1 MMTSKQRVLAA
12 VNHRLA
18 DRTPITF
25 DAEGEVYD
33 ALYSHFGSR
42 SKEQLFDALHCDTWM
57 VLPKNFLA
65 PTDEKN
71 PKNGSTTIWG
81 WGNTVIKYPGGQYSE
96 LCYSPLAAKDDL
108 ADIDNHPWPGIAAQ
122 DYGHFAADIHE
133 HQDRAIIASSSW
145 GTYFIA
151 SFLRGMEN
159 LFMDF
164 AANPAYVEK
173 LFAAIT
179 QRVLAMLDNLLDHH
193 SQGVDI
199 IYMADDYC
207 SQLGPLFSP
216 ELFKRYVTP
225 YLRQVVDRAHRR
237 NKKFLLHV
245 CGAVRPLLPMII
257 DCGVD
262 MLEPIQIRAAGME
275 PAALKRDFGK
285 DLCFYG
291 GLDLQQVLCRRTA
304 QEVADETRRLID
316 LLGNGGGCIFDAPL
330 ANILAMYRAAFDY
343 RPHPP
348 DGPEK

>member
-1 MMTSKQRVLAA
+1 MPTL
-12 VNHRLA
+12 
-18 DRTPITF
+18 
-25 DAEGEVYD
+25 
-33 ALYSHFGSR
+33 
-42 SKEQLFDALHCDTWM
+42 DTA
-57 VLPKNFLA
+57 PKNNSSTPCTAIPGWSCPKISSPA
-65 PTDEKN
+65 PTRKPAKPIE
-71 PKNGSTTIWG
+71 PPSGAGAAPI
-81 WGNTVIKYPGGQYSE
+81 VKYPGGQYSE
-96 LCYSPLAAKDDL
+96 LSHSPLAAKDDL
-108 ADIDNHPWPGIAAQ
+108 DDIDKHPWPDIAAQ
-122 DYGHFAADIHE
+122 DYGHFAADVRQ

-151 SFLRGMEN
+151 SFLHGMEN

-179 QRVLAMLDNLLDHH
+179 QRILAMLDNLLDHH
-193 SQGVDI
+193 CQGVDI

-262 MLEPIQIRAAGME
+262 MLEPIQVRAAGME
-275 PAALKRDFGK
+275 PACLKRDFGK
-285 DLCFYG
+285 DVCFYG
-291 GLDLQQVLCRRTA
+291 GLDLQQVLCRQTP

-316 LLGNGGGCIFDAPL
+316 LLGNGGGYIFGPGHTYIQIDAPWPTSSRCIMPL
-330 ANILAMYRAAFDY
+330 SNIARTRRRNNRDVSGYFS
-343 RPHPP
+343 
-348 DGPEK
+348 